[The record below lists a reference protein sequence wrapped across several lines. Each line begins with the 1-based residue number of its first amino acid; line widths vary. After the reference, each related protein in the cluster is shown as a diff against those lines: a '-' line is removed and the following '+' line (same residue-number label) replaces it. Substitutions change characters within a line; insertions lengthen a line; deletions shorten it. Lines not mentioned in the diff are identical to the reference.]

1 MDHISMH
8 VELAHEYV
16 FQGNVELVQ
25 ATVYHDRSK
34 KVGDVV
40 VRSTQDNAPF
50 FKLKKKHPF
59 FSLSPIISDFVFSA
73 AEVVPVRGGVF
84 CHCTVHTR
92 HRRDRH
98 SDSSVGI

>member
-1 MDHISMH
+1 MH

-50 FKLKKKHPF
+50 L
-59 FSLSPIISDFVFSA
+59 
-73 AEVVPVRGGVF
+73 
-84 CHCTVHTR
+84 
-92 HRRDRH
+92 
-98 SDSSVGI
+98 